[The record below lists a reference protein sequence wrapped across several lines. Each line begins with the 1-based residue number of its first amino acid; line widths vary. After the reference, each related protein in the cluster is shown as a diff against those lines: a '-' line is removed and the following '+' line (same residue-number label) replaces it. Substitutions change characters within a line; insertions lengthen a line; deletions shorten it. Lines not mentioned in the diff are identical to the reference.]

1 MNFSFSLKFIK
12 FSCYLYCICC
22 YIIAYAVLYIQA
34 TTVGIVSTIDNNSSL
49 HRQARIVA
57 KLLTFLL
64 NYVYYIGEETFN
76 TYQNGG
82 SAHARFYDVTIKRFA
97 GTLRK
102 I

>member
-1 MNFSFSLKFIK
+1 M
-12 FSCYLYCICC
+12 
-22 YIIAYAVLYIQA
+22 LYIQA

-64 NYVYYIGEETFN
+64 NYVYYIDKESFN